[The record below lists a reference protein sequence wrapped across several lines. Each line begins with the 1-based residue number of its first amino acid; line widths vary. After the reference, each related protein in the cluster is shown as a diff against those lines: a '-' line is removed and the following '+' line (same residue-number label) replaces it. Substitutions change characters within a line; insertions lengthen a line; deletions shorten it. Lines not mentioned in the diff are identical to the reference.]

1 MLVGLESRRL
11 FGEIPGLGVE
21 VVVVWQQGLHVFE
34 VVGEEVLLA
43 EFLRVWEMVNS
54 LIGFESS
61 DDLFSDI
68 SIRPK

>member
-1 MLVGLESRRL
+1 M
-11 FGEIPGLGVE
+11 
-21 VVVVWQQGLHVFE
+21 FE

-43 EFLRVWEMVNS
+43 EFLGVWEMVNS